1 MDMNKGTR
9 TTRSEHEKKLK
20 QLGHGKDIATT
31 NIWISENI
39 FSSFL

>member
-1 MDMNKGTR
+1 MEMNKETR
-9 TTRSEHEKKLK
+9 TKQSEHELK